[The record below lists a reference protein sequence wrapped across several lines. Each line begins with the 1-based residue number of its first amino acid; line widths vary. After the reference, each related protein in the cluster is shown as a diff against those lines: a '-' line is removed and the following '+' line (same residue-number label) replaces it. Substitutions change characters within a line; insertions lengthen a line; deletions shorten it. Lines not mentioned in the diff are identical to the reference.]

1 MSNTAESLLPLGKVN
16 ATVWIAAVVIAAL
29 FAQPSLVA
37 MTLLSWWIV
46 SAGSASAP
54 EMPKL
59 VSEGPIPRMSSVL
72 PAKLRARAPS

>member
-54 EMPKL
+54 LGEP
-59 VSEGPIPRMSSVL
+59 
-72 PAKLRARAPS
+72 